1 MFNGNH
7 SNVVL
12 GPTLNITINEVI
24 PPDYIPPF
32 KPIFEPDIT
41 LLLSQNVTMKFDS
54 YYFLIDLSKNKTG
67 FEHFKLPKAVSPTD
81 LSMQVTVSPIIFDS
95 FITFD
100 ASAKTFLF
108 DLDILNITSYV
119 WS

>member
-1 MFNGNH
+1 M
-7 SNVVL
+7 
-12 GPTLNITINEVI
+12 NITINEVI

-54 YYFLIDLSKNKTG
+54 YYFLIDLAKNNTG

-81 LSMQVTVSPIIFDS
+81 LSMQVAISPVIFDR
-95 FITFD
+95 FISYD
-100 ASAKTFLF
+100 ASAKTFQF
-108 DLDILNITSYV
+108 DLDILNRISYV